1 MKTLMETIFG
11 VYQPVMTAFY
21 DSSGNYVGDIV
32 ASGFSGVDWE
42 YILGVCLFGVV
53 LYCVLRMIEAVIRSL

>member
-1 MKTLMETIFG
+1 MKDLMLSIFG
-11 VYQPVMTAFY
+11 TYSPIMTSVY
-21 DSSGNYVGDIV
+21 DSEGNYIGDVV
-32 ASGFSGVDWE
+32 ASGFAGVDWQ